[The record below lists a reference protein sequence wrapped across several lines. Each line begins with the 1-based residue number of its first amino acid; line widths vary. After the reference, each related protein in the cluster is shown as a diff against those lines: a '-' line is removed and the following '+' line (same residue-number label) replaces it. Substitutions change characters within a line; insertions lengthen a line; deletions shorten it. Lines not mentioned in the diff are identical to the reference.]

1 MWNTINIFLKAVD
14 DFVWGVPLMV
24 LIMAGGIMLTVR
36 LGLLQMRKLPLA
48 LKWMVKNEEGGDG
61 EITSFGALC
70 TALSATIG
78 TGNIVG
84 VATAVGAGGPGALF
98 WMWVTAIFGMV
109 LSFGEAALGQV
120 FPAYLQEIQQHLQR
134 GIATDYP
141 SRLQA
146 YLLHEDGKER
156 SQPQNTAILNG
167 SF

>member
-36 LGLLQMRKLPLA
+36 LGLLQMRKLHLA

-78 TGNIVG
+78 TVQEDREHFSGWCLQPSLAWQQRIQRD
-84 VATAVGAGGPGALF
+84 F
-98 WMWVTAIFGMV
+98 W
-109 LSFGEAALGQV
+109 L
-120 FPAYLQEIQQHLQR
+120 
-134 GIATDYP
+134 
-141 SRLQA
+141 
-146 YLLHEDGKER
+146 
-156 SQPQNTAILNG
+156 
-167 SF
+167 